1 MALTLRRN
9 KEIKQS
15 RPFNRTFYMH
25 KLNIQHL
32 GFFLLMIMGISSG
45 CDSCPENFEEV
56 VGDEFFTLEFGANS
70 SFNPG
75 ELLLYVDLS
84 GGEDPT
90 PDLEL
95 LEPPLEGSKIGPIS
109 FTERFINPISTEI
122 NGIGLENTRH
132 AYNYHIRRNNSS
144 DEDILRVEF
153 FLEAGSCETEWTYI
167 RYFLNAQLLEDLTNR
182 QQVNIVV
189 P

>member
-1 MALTLRRN
+1 MALTLRRI

-15 RPFNRTFYMH
+15 RSINRTLYMH
-25 KLNIQHL
+25 KLNIRHL
-32 GFFLLMIMGISSG
+32 GFSLLWLIGISAG
-45 CDSCPENFEEV
+45 CDSCPEKFEEV

-90 PDLEL
+90 PTLEL
-95 LEPPLEGSKIGPIS
+95 LEPSIEGGKIGPIF

-144 DEDILRVEF
+144 EEDILRVEF
-153 FLEAGSCETEWTYI
+153 FLEAGSCATEWTYI
-167 RYFLNAQLLEDLTNR
+167 RYFLNAQLLEDLTNQ